1 MVFGG
6 LCTAVA
12 VVLFVAAFQRSQH
25 RDAAAEEAQR
35 RNAKICEEQ
44 IANGTGGDDSPCEQT
59 FGGGANESAKGLL
72 SAGVLLA
79 VGLTQLIGA
88 GRVGVTLTG
97 PGIIIRNPLRTY
109 RLRWS
114 EIKGFRTEVGYRG
127 PMSYAFGRVDL
138 LNGDTHRIEAICAM
152 PWEPKDTF
160 LDRRVIDALN
170 AELEA
175 HADDPP
181 DDRHGFA
188 KEEDGDAAP
197 PSPPGPFAAIV
208 DELAVDGH
216 AEAGDGSSAAEERAN
231 DAPGTDSATDDVDAA
246 ASLTDRV
253 TGTPS

>member
-12 VVLFVAAFQRSQH
+12 VLLFVAAFQKSQQ
-25 RDAAAEEAQR
+25 RDASAEEAQR

-88 GRVGVTLTG
+88 SRVGVTLTG

-181 DDRHGFA
+181 DDHHGFA
-188 KEEDGDAAP
+188 REDDDDAAP
-197 PSPPGPFAAIV
+197 PAPPGPFAAIV
-208 DELAVDGH
+208 DEIA
-216 AEAGDGSSAAEERAN
+216 AEARGDAGDGPTADGDREA
-231 DAPGTDSATDDVDAA
+231 DAPGTDAADDDAA
-246 ASLTDRV
+246 ASLPDRV
-253 TGTPS
+253 TGTSF